1 MRNDKGPR
9 AMTLAQH
16 EVIVI
21 GAGVAG
27 LSTAL
32 YLRRAGMEVAV
43 IDPLPPAG
51 GASFGNA
58 GLLSPDT
65 AVPIA
70 LPGMLRKVPGWLA
83 DPLGPLSVR
92 PSYFPRALPWLLRWI
107 EAGRLQRV
115 MAISDA
121 MRALHRESLNCWQEL
136 LGPTLYRDLVRPI
149 GQVHVWEG
157 EAETQNAD
165 IERRVRERHGV
176 RTETLTADD
185 LRQMFPG
192 ISRDVTRALLTPSN
206 GFTVS
211 PQRSLRTL
219 GELLCQEGGTVIN
232 ERAMKLIPH
241 EGDGCMVMTNTAN
254 RNADHVVVAAGAW
267 SRQLLDP
274 LGIAV
279 PLETERGY
287 HAMLFD
293 AETMP
298 RLPISNKTR
307 AFGMTPMEDG
317 LRVAGTVEIAGLDAP
332 PNEQRAKVLVE
343 HAKRM
348 FPALSGARV
357 RYWMG
362 FRPSTPD
369 SLPILGPVPGRPG
382 LHFVF
387 GHGHFGMTGGPPSGR
402 MVARLIAGQAPGLDP
417 APYAVQR
424 FR

>member
-1 MRNDKGPR
+1 
-9 AMTLAQH
+9 MTLAQH
-16 EVIVI
+16 GAIVI

-32 YLRRAGMEVAV
+32 YLQRAGVVVTV

-83 DPLGPLSVR
+83 NPLGPLSVT
-92 PSYFPRALPWLLRWI
+92 PGYFPRALPWLLRWI
-107 EAGRLQRV
+107 EAGRLERV
-115 MAISDA
+115 IAISDA
-121 MRALHRESLNCWQEL
+121 MRALHRESLSCWQEL
-136 LGPTLYRDLVRPI
+136 LGPSLYGDLIRPM
-149 GQVHVWEG
+149 GQVQVWEG
-157 EAETQNAD
+157 DGETANSD
-165 IERRVRERHGV
+165 VERQVRERHGIKS
-176 RTETLTADD
+176 EPLSADD

-192 ISRDVTRALLTPSN
+192 ISREVTRGLLVPGN
-206 GFTVS
+206 GHTVS
-211 PQRSLRTL
+211 PQRSVGTL
-219 GELLCQEGGTVIN
+219 GELFRKEGGVLIN
-232 ERAMKLIPH
+232 ERAMKLIPR
-241 EGDGCMVMTNTAN
+241 EAGGWMVMTNLAN
-254 RNADHVVVAAGAW
+254 RSSDHVVVAMGAW

-274 LGIAV
+274 LGIKVA
-279 PLETERGY
+279 LETERGY

-293 AETMP
+293 PEVMP
-298 RLPISNKTR
+298 ALPISNKTR
-307 AFGMTPMEDG
+307 AFGVTPMEDG
-317 LRVAGTVEIAGLDAP
+317 LRVAGTVEIAGLQAP
-332 PNEQRAKVLVE
+332 PNEERAKVLVQ

-348 FPALSGARV
+348 FPALRAEKV

-369 SLPILGPVPGRPG
+369 SLPILGPSAGRPG

-402 MVARLIAGQAPGLDP
+402 LVARLITGQAPGLDP
-417 APYAVQR
+417 APYAAQL
-424 FR
+424 FG

>member
-1 MRNDKGPR
+1 
-9 AMTLAQH
+9 MTIARH
-16 EVIVI
+16 GAIVI

-32 YLRRAGMEVAV
+32 YLQRAGVAVAV
-43 IDPLPPAG
+43 IDPLGPAG

-70 LPGMLRKVPGWLA
+70 LPGMLRKVPGWLT

-115 MAISDA
+115 LAISDA
-121 MRALHRESLNCWQEL
+121 MRALHRESFGCWLEL
-136 LGPTLYRDLVRPI
+136 LGPSLYRDLIRPV
-149 GQVHVWEG
+149 GQVQVWEG
-157 EAETQNAD
+157 GSDTANAAV
-165 IERRVRERHGV
+165 ERQVRERHGIRV
-176 RTETLTADD
+176 EQLNADD

-192 ISRDVTRALLTPSN
+192 IAREVTRGLLLPGN

-211 PQRSLRTL
+211 PQRSVQTL
-219 GELLCQEGGTVIN
+219 GELFRQEGGVLIN
-232 ERAMKLIPH
+232 ERATKLIPR
-241 EGDGCMVMTNTAN
+241 EGGGCMVMTNVAN
-254 RNADHVVVAAGAW
+254 RSAEHVVVATGAW

-274 LGIAV
+274 LGIKVA
-279 PLETERGY
+279 LESERGY
-287 HAMLFD
+287 HAMLFSP
-293 AETMP
+293 EVMP
-298 RLPISNKTR
+298 ALPISNKTR
-307 AFGMTPMEDG
+307 AFGVTPMEDG
-317 LRVAGTVEIAGLDAP
+317 LRVAGTVEISGLDAP
-332 PNEQRAKVLVE
+332 PNEERAKILVQ
-343 HAKRM
+343 HARRM
-348 FPALSGARV
+348 FPALTGGQV

-369 SLPILGPVPGRPG
+369 SLPILGPAPGRPG
-382 LHFVF
+382 LHLVF

-402 MVARLIAGQAPGLDP
+402 LVARLITGQAPGIDP
-417 APYAVQR
+417 TPYSAQR

>member
-1 MRNDKGPR
+1 
-9 AMTLAQH
+9 MTLAQH
-16 EVIVI
+16 DALVI

-32 YLRRAGMEVAV
+32 YLQRAGIATAV

-70 LPGMLRKVPGWLA
+70 LPGMLRKVPGWLT
-83 DPLGPLSVR
+83 DPLSPLSVR
-92 PSYFPRALPWLLRWI
+92 PTYFPHALPWLMRWV
-107 EAGRLQRV
+107 EAGRFKRV
-115 MAISDA
+115 LAISDA
-121 MRALHRESLNCWQEL
+121 MRALHSQSLACWSEL
-136 LGPTLYRDLVRPI
+136 LGPSLYRDLIRPA
-149 GQVHVWEG
+149 GQVQVWEG
-157 EAETQNAD
+157 NAD
-165 IERRVRERHGV
+165 TANAQVEHQIRERHGI
-176 RTETLTADD
+176 RADELSADD

-192 ISRDVTRALLTPSN
+192 IAPEVTRGLLVPGN

-211 PQRSLRTL
+211 PERSVRML
-219 GELLCQEGGTVIN
+219 GELFQQEGGKLIN
-232 ERAMKLIPH
+232 ERAMKLIPQ
-241 EGDGCMVMTNTAN
+241 EGGGWMVLTNTAN
-254 RNADHVVVAAGAW
+254 RSTTHVIVATGAW

-274 LGIAV
+274 LGMKV

-293 AETMP
+293 PEMMP
-298 RLPISNKTR
+298 TLPISNKTR
-307 AFGMTPMEDG
+307 AFGVTPMEDG
-317 LRVAGTVEIAGLDAP
+317 LRIAGTVEISGLDAP
-332 PNEQRAKVLVE
+332 PNEERAKVLVQ

-348 FPALSGARV
+348 FPALSGKHV

-369 SLPILGPVPGRPG
+369 SLPILGGAIGRSG
-382 LHFVF
+382 LHFAF

-402 MVARLIAGQAPGLDP
+402 LVARLISGQSPGIDP
-417 APYAVQR
+417 APYSAQR
-424 FR
+424 FG